1 MVKQKNEHVVPRK
14 SGWAVRREGSDKVS
28 KLFITQSEAMDY
40 AGNIAKRDDVSMVV
54 HKHNGEFKNF
64 RHGYEIHVK
73 MNKVMPIVET
83 SMELIQEVQ
92 MISFPIANNTE
103 PIIQTISV

>member
-14 SGWAVRREGSDKVS
+14 KGWAVRREGSEKVS
-28 KLFITQSEAMDY
+28 KLFVTQSKAMDY
-40 AGNIAKRDDVSMVV
+40 AGRIAKKDDVNLVV

-73 MNKVMPIVET
+73 VHKIPPEIALVP
-83 SMELIQEVQ
+83 MEEFQV
-92 MISFPIANNTE
+92 ISFPIVNNTE
-103 PIIQTISV
+103 PIMQTMTV